1 MITSQDFTAE
11 MAMPDRRPTLLQK
24 LFRALVTFW
33 SSPKGEQGAWDV
45 GARSL

>member
-1 MITSQDFTAE
+1 MITSQNFTTE
-11 MAMPDRRPTLLQK
+11 IAMPDRRPSLLQK

-33 SSPKGEQGAWDV
+33 SSPKGDQGGWEV